1 MTQKELCD
9 GICTQAY
16 ISKIENGSLAIAA
29 DILFKISER
38 LGVDVNYFYDTTFP
52 ERMDYSLEVEI
63 QARELVIQDNYT
75 ALKRLIEKEEQTPLY
90 ENRRYVKG
98 MWIRTWTPH

>member
-1 MTQKELCD
+1 MCD

-75 ALKRLIEKEEQTPLY
+75 ALKRLIEKERTNSLIWKQTF
-90 ENRRYVKG
+90 
-98 MWIRTWTPH
+98 